1 MDTEDILKSLEA
13 GLKVFEYHRIMP
25 LACDKWLASS
35 ALQKTVRRGQT
46 KLALRAGFTL
56 WQQDRASFWR
66 RIHVMS
72 CEDIGVASSDVV
84 VKVLTAYSNTSWR
97 ARNDD
102 LKVGLYLIS
111 LMCGADKTRLADEL
125 LAIAGNSLCLKRR
138 REEFFFAEDRALADV
153 VVNDKELLP
162 DRALS
167 LWLLAGT
174 DIFPHDN
181 MPTRRGNPKLAAEL
195 VTAMCQNIPLALAS
209 VSVMRKT
216 QWPLALF
223 TPLIYQAITAS
234 LKGEQASMVINDALD
249 NVDMNG
255 IPLTALDQYTRVGK
269 AVIREMQSKLPE
281 LRPFTTRQIGTGIFY
296 SEGDRLDKRLSSPV
310 LDSIHQHGGFA
321 DFEGAYGDAPSFMA
335 LREILSENNAL
346 LQSLRKRHLKE
357 YFSTQNSDILFGE
370 ME

>member
-1 MDTEDILKSLEA
+1 MDTADILKSLEA
-13 GLKVFEYHRIMP
+13 ELKAFEYHRITP
-25 LACDKWLASS
+25 LACDKWIASS

-46 KLALRAGFTL
+46 KFALRAGFTL

-102 LKVGLYLIS
+102 LKVGLYLIG
-111 LMCGADKTRLADEL
+111 LMCGADKTRVADEL
-125 LAIAGNSLCLKRR
+125 LAIAGNGICLKRR
-138 REEFFFAEDRALADV
+138 REKLFFADNVALADV

-162 DRALS
+162 DRALA

-181 MPTRRGNPKLAAEL
+181 MPTRRGSPQFAAEL
-195 VTAMCQNIPLALAS
+195 VRDMCPDIPLALAS
-209 VSVMRKT
+209 VNAMRKT

-223 TPLIYQAITAS
+223 TPLIYQAVTAS
-234 LKGEQASMVINDALD
+234 LKGEQTSMVINEALD
-249 NVDMNG
+249 GVDLKG

-269 AVIREMQSKLPE
+269 AVIREMQSKLAE

-296 SEGDRLDKRLSSPV
+296 TEGDKLDKRLSSPL
-310 LDSIHQHGGFA
+310 LDSIHQHAGFA
-321 DFEGAYGDAPSFMA
+321 DFEGAYGDAPSFIA

-357 YFSTQNSDILFGE
+357 YLSTQNSELLFEG

>member
-1 MDTEDILKSLEA
+1 MGRKQNLEK
-13 GLKVFEYHRIMP
+13 GLVNGI
-25 LACDKWLASS
+25 
-35 ALQKTVRRGQT
+35 
-46 KLALRAGFTL
+46 
-56 WQQDRASFWR
+56 
-66 RIHVMS
+66 
-72 CEDIGVASSDVV
+72 
-84 VKVLTAYSNTSWR
+84 
-97 ARNDD
+97 
-102 LKVGLYLIS
+102 
-111 LMCGADKTRLADEL
+111 
-125 LAIAGNSLCLKRR
+125 CLKRR
-138 REEFFFAEDRALADV
+138 REKFFFAEDSALADV
-153 VVNDKELLP
+153 VVNDNELLP

-195 VTAMCQNIPLALAS
+195 AIAMCQNITLALAS

-223 TPLIYQAITAS
+223 TPLIYQAVTAS
-234 LKGEQASMVINDALD
+234 SKGEQTSMVINDTLD
-249 NVDMNG
+249 SLDVKG
-255 IPLTALDQYTRVGK
+255 VPLTALDQYTRVGK

-296 SEGDRLDKRLSSPV
+296 TEGDMLDKRLSSPV
-310 LDSIHQHGGFA
+310 LDSIHQHAGFA

-335 LREILSENNAL
+335 LQEILSENNAL

-357 YFSTQNSDILFGE
+357 YFSTQNSELLFEG